1 MNILLRAARLVG
13 QNEKKAITLN
23 FGILY
28 SKYE

>member
-13 QNEKKAITLN
+13 QMKKALKFY